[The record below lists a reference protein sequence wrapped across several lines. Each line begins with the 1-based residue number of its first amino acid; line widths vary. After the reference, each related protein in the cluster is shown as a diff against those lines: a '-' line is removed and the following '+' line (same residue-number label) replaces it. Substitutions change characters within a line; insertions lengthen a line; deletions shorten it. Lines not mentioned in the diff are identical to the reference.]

1 MSSLL
6 QIQNLEKEYQISTA
20 FMSQKKLMALRGVSL
35 ELNQGETLAI
45 VGESGCGK
53 STLAKI
59 LMKLENYNS
68 GDIRIGNKN
77 ISELNSKQLVNHIQ
91 MVFQDPFSSL
101 NPRRKIIDIV
111 MEPLIIQDGY
121 SDAILSKAK
130 DVLHSVGLS
139 ESFYHRYPHMLSG
152 GQRQRV
158 GIARALMTSPDI
170 LICDEPVSALDVSVQ
185 AQVLN
190 LLLDIQKEK
199 NISIIFISHD
209 LHVVRFISDRIAV
222 MYLGRIVEQGLT
234 KDIFKNPRHPYT
246 QMLMDSI
253 PMSEIN
259 ISTEKN
265 HSVPEKSFIPNSEL
279 PSPLNPP
286 SGCAFRN
293 RCTRCIDSCVTD
305 TPKLQNGLACWN
317 P

>member
-6 QIQNLEKEYQISTA
+6 QIQNLEKEYHISTS
-20 FMSQKKLMALRGVSL
+20 FMSHKILMALRGVSL

-68 GDIRIGNKN
+68 GDIRIGNKS

-158 GIARALMTSPDI
+158 GIARALMTSPEI

-265 HSVPEKSFIPNSEL
+265 NSVTAKSFIPNSEL

-293 RCTRCIDSCVTD
+293 RCTRCIDPCATT
-305 TPKLQNGLACWN
+305 TPQLQNGLACWN